1 MKISKAIYRY
11 ISQAGYNNGHYRRL
25 YDIAVRGTKEI
36 GLDVTSSPKT
46 IRLDVLPNKTCQLP
60 PDLLNVLNV
69 GVVNNVGQIASIMR
83 DDTVTAFRK
92 LNTEASRFNEDDFAT
107 APVDNT
113 RLRDF
118 AYLNSI
124 NGSSDYKA
132 FGAYSKTTFIGTYTI
147 DEDTMILNPEFPY
160 DYIIVEYMATIDEDD
175 VEIPEIA
182 EEALISYIAWKD
194 SQYMPTGRKMNLSE
208 KSIRR
213 TEFYNQKRLLKSRIH
228 PFLPSEARDVS
239 FDNEKLIVK

>member
-1 MKISKAIYRY
+1 MKISKIIYRY

-25 YDIAVRGTKEI
+25 YDIAVRGVKEI

-46 IRLDVLPNKTCQLP
+46 IRLNVLPNKTCQLP
-60 PDLLNVLNV
+60 SDILNILNV
-69 GVVNNVGQIASIMR
+69 GVINNVGQIASIKR
-83 DDTVTAFRK
+83 DDTVTSFRMD
-92 LNTEASRFNEDDFAT
+92 NTASSRFSENDFAT
-107 APVDNT
+107 AAIDNT

-132 FGAYSKTTFIGTYTI
+132 FGAYTKTTFIGTYSI
-147 DEDTMILNPEFPY
+147 NEDTMILNPEFPY
-160 DYIIVEYMATIDEDD
+160 EYIIMEYMATIDEDD
-175 VEIPEIA
+175 VDVPEIS
-182 EEALISYIAWKD
+182 EEAVIAYIAWKD
-194 SQYMPTGRKMNLSE
+194 AQYMPTGRKMNLSE

-228 PFLPSEARDVS
+228 PFLPNEARDVS

>member
-1 MKISKAIYRY
+1 MKISKIIYRY

-25 YDIAVRGTKEI
+25 YDIGVRGAKEI

-46 IRLDVLPNKTCQLP
+46 IRLNVLPNKTCQLP
-60 PDLLNVLNV
+60 VDILNVLNV
-69 GVVNNVGQIASIMR
+69 GVINNVGQIASIMR

-92 LNTEASRFNEDDFAT
+92 YNTETSRFNDEDFAT

-132 FGAYSKTTFIGTYTI
+132 FGAYTKTTFIGTYTI

-160 DYIIVEYMATIDEDD
+160 DYIIVEYMASIDEDEVD
-175 VEIPEIA
+175 VPEIA
-182 EEALISYIAWKD
+182 EEAVIAYIAWKD
-194 SQYMPTGRKMNLSE
+194 AQYMPTGRKMNLSE
-208 KSIRR
+208 KSLRR
-213 TEFYNQKRLLKSRIH
+213 SEFYNQKRLLKSRVH
-228 PFLPSEARDVS
+228 PFLPNHARDVS
-239 FDNEKLIVK
+239 FENEKLIVK